1 MGVVVVRLS
10 RTHAALIGLVLAATL
25 GGCGG
30 SGDDAGATAA
40 ETTEDASSDEPDDA
54 ASDEPA
60 EETSEPAAPSVPR
73 APFCDAVTEDL
84 VSSALGGPSQS
95 MDAVEPGDVI
105 EYPTG
110 KEKIDSYRCRW
121 QTNKE
126 SQDYG
131 PDDATFAM
139 AVLGKRA
146 TPAVVDERLT
156 QSKDFLKQVGE
167 QLGARS
173 SRSPSG
179 TRPRPGLHVRGRPL
193 QRPEPPAS
201 RPSACSRTASSPA
214 TSSATARAR
223 PRRWRGS
230 RRSAS
235 RPWPRSAPDRH
246 QGPPKACSVLAS
258 RARHRVS
265 RSSPRTPAMA
275 RTVSGTR

>member
-40 ETTEDASSDEPDDA
+40 ETTEDASSDEPGDA

-60 EETSEPAAPSVPR
+60 EETSEPAAPPVPR

-84 VSSALGGPSQS
+84 VSSALGGPSQW

-167 QLGARS
+167 QLGCEELEVAFGDPSHARVCTFEGDRYNDPS
-173 SRSPSG
+173 SSLTTLGVFEDSIVTCYVQRNG
-179 TRPRPGLHVRGRPL
+179 PGEAAKVEGLEEVCL
-193 QRPEPPAS
+193 EAV
-201 RPSACSRTASSPA
+201 AAI
-214 TSSATARAR
+214 
-223 PRRWRGS
+223 GS
-230 RRSAS
+230 
-235 RPWPRSAPDRH
+235 
-246 QGPPKACSVLAS
+246 
-258 RARHRVS
+258 
-265 RSSPRTPAMA
+265 
-275 RTVSGTR
+275 